1 MKRPTLKRL
10 CLSLIQHLIAAAAL
24 LIVAG
29 LLLNSYF
36 AAETLEGP
44 KTYKIFPADTG
55 LEFEESELYHDL
67 FLNAVSDIL
76 RLVVIKEQLETDGE
90 LNYNK
95 KIDVTAY
102 AQQIGADKGCSVTVE
117 YELDD
122 IIKWGK
128 SGVDYNTRVM
138 SLTEF
143 VNYFGDCLYPENF
156 TLDEYGQLIFDAFYR
171 VGESD
176 REGAPHEE
184 NPEQEQDQE
193 AIPDYLQD
201 TGSGKS
207 ADELKMLSKELENCT
222 QRQLEDMVL
231 SYIMEKNLSDI
242 ALSRE
247 DDGVLM
253 VAVPMLQG
261 RYAPVGGKKHL
272 TGYVDNWVDY
282 IYLQNNVAATI
293 ETLTRNYQQY
303 QIYNDVYQEES
314 NVKYVVRM
322 MTGEGMSAYT
332 STNVPEMREVED
344 YGVTDF
350 FSEYRRYLVYYPDK
364 LVYEGNT
371 VLRESEIDKLISESG
386 YSYADTIHIWLAVDT
401 NYAVEGD
408 IFYEANAAYQKI
420 IPNVNKFY
428 AAIVFL
434 TAIWLALSVYLTVT
448 AGLALD
454 ENGKRVWYLNA
465 FDHIW
470 TEAFLALLALC
481 VYGIVFGYRMI
492 LEMAATAGAAFTET
506 SGIQATMFYRYGM
519 FALYGMYLSC
529 SISLFWYSLVRRV
542 KAGNL
547 WENSILRRVCREMG
561 EFMKT
566 VLRHR
571 NTVVSML
578 LPYNIFLFVNLAGIV
593 AVYRLLEGH
602 IAMALL
608 IVAVLVLLDGAV
620 GVLLFRRNAEHTE
633 IVEGITRIRDGEA
646 DTQLD
651 LEHLH
656 GSSRELAD
664 AVNHIGEGIRKAVKT
679 SMKDERMKTDLITNV
694 SHDIKTPLTSII
706 NYVDL
711 LKRLKIEDE
720 PAKGYIDILDGKTQ
734 RLKQLTDDLVE
745 ASKISS
751 GNIELNKEKLNLTEL
766 INQSI
771 GEFSEKLDEKDL
783 SLVFDTSD
791 VPGLIYA
798 DSRRMWRV
806 MENLFN
812 NIGKYAMEGTRVYID
827 ISNTEGRICATVK
840 NISKQKM
847 NIRPE
852 ELTERFIRGDSS
864 RSTEGSGLG
873 LFIAQSL
880 VQAQGGTFEISL
892 DGDLFKV
899 KLSFPEYIEPEQNGK
914 GKGAMKSRA

>member
-10 CLSLIQHLIAAAAL
+10 CLNLIQHIIAAAAL

-36 AAETLEGP
+36 TAETLEGP
-44 KTYKIFPADTG
+44 KTYKIFPAATG
-55 LEFEESELYHDL
+55 LEFEESTLYHDL

-76 RLVVIKEQLETDGE
+76 QLAVIKENLETEGE
-90 LNYNK
+90 LNFTK

-102 AQQIGADKGCSVTVE
+102 ARQIGADKGCAVTVE

-128 SGVDYNTRVM
+128 SGVDYTTRVM
-138 SLTEF
+138 SLQEF
-143 VNYFGDCLYPENF
+143 VNYFGSCLYPENF
-156 TLDEYGQLIFDAFYR
+156 TLDEYGQLTFDAFYR
-171 VGESD
+171 VGGESGEEAPD
-176 REGAPHEE
+176 EDKEGNGEDGE
-184 NPEQEQDQE
+184 D
-193 AIPDYLQD
+193 IPDQLIE

-207 ADELKMLSKELENCT
+207 IDELQKLSDEMEKYT
-222 QRQLEDMVL
+222 QGQLEDMVF
-231 SYIMEKNLSDI
+231 SYIMEENLNDI

-253 VAVPMLQG
+253 VAVPMLMA
-261 RYAPVGGKKHL
+261 RYAAVDGRKHL
-272 TGYVDNWVDY
+272 TSYVDNWVDY
-282 IYLQNNVAATI
+282 IYLQNNLAATI
-293 ETLTRNYQQY
+293 EMLADNYQQY
-303 QIYNDVYQEES
+303 QVYNDAYQEAS

-322 MTGEGMSAYT
+322 MTGQGASGYT
-332 STNVPEMREVED
+332 CTNVPEMRDVED
-344 YGVTDF
+344 YVVTDF

-371 VLRESEIDKLISESG
+371 VLREAEIDELIRG
-386 YSYADTIHIWLAVDT
+386 NSYIHADTIHIWLAVDT
-401 NYAVEGD
+401 DYAVEGD

-420 IPNVNKFY
+420 IPNVNNFY

-434 TAIWLALSVYLTVT
+434 AAIWLVLGGYLTVT
-448 AGLALD
+448 AGMALD
-454 ENGKRVWYLNA
+454 ENGKKVWYVNA
-465 FDHIW
+465 FDRIW
-470 TEAFLALLALC
+470 TEAFLGLLALF
-481 VYGIVFGYRMI
+481 VYGIVFGYQI
-492 LEMAATAGAAFTET
+492 LMDMAATTGEALMDA
-506 SGIQATMFYRYGM
+506 SGIQATMFYRYGVY
-519 FALYGMYLSC
+519 ALYGMYVSF
-529 SISLFWYSLVRRV
+529 SVGLFWYSLVRRIR
-542 KAGNL
+542 AGNL
-547 WENSILRRVCREMG
+547 WENSILRRVCRELG
-561 EFMKT
+561 EFLKM

-578 LPYNIFLFVNLAGIV
+578 LPYNIFLFVNLVGIV
-593 AVYRLLEGH
+593 AVYRLLEEY
-602 IAMALL
+602 ISLALL
-608 IVAVLVLLDGAV
+608 IVAGLVMLDGAV
-620 GVLLFRRNAEHTE
+620 GVILFRRNAEQTE

-679 SMKDERMKTDLITNV
+679 SMQDERMKTDLITNV

-711 LKRLKIEDE
+711 LKRLKIEEE
-720 PAKGYIDILDGKTQ
+720 PAKGYIDILDGKAQ

-751 GNIELNKEKLNLTEL
+751 GNIELNQEKLNLTEL
-766 INQSI
+766 VNQSI
-771 GEFSEKLDEKDL
+771 GEFSEKLDERNL
-783 SLVFDTSD
+783 SLVFETCEI
-791 VPGLIYA
+791 PAMIFA

-827 ISNTEGRICATVK
+827 ISNEGGRVSATVK

-847 NIRPE
+847 SVRPE

-899 KLSFPEYIEPEQNGK
+899 KLSFPEYAG
-914 GKGAMKSRA
+914 G

>member
-36 AAETLEGP
+36 TAETLEGP

-55 LEFEESELYHDL
+55 VEFEESDLYHDL

-76 RLVVIKEQLETDGE
+76 RLVIIKERLETDGK
-90 LNYNK
+90 LDFSK
-95 KIDVTAY
+95 KIDVTSY
-102 AQQIGADKGCSVTVE
+102 AQRIGADKGCAATVE

-128 SGVDYNTRVM
+128 SGVDYTTRVM
-138 SLTEF
+138 SLPEF
-143 VNYFGDCLYPENF
+143 VNYYGNCLYPENF
-156 TLDEYGQLIFDAFYR
+156 TLDEYGQLAFDAFYR
-171 VGESD
+171 VGGQDSESSS
-176 REGAPHEE
+176 EE
-184 NPEQEQDQE
+184 EPEQEDGQDT
-193 AIPDYLQD
+193 IPDYLQE

-207 ADELKMLSKELENCT
+207 VDELKMLSEKLKDYKQE
-222 QRQLEDMVL
+222 QLEDMVF
-231 SYIMEKNLSDI
+231 SYIMEKNLNDI

-247 DDGVLM
+247 DDGMLM
-253 VAVPMLQG
+253 VAVPMLLG
-261 RYAPVGGKKHL
+261 RYSPLGGRKHL

-293 ETLTRNYQQY
+293 QTLTQNYQQY
-303 QIYNDVYQEES
+303 QIYNDVYQEAN

-322 MTGEGMSAYT
+322 MTGEETSAYM
-332 STNVPEMREVED
+332 STNVPEMQGMDD
-344 YGVTDF
+344 YSITDF

-364 LVYEGNT
+364 LVFEGNT
-371 VLRESEIDKLISESG
+371 VLRESEIDELISQSS
-386 YSYADTIHIWLAVDT
+386 YIYADTIHIWLAVDT
-401 NYAVEGD
+401 NYAVKGD

-428 AAIVFL
+428 AAIIFL
-434 TAIWLALSVYLTVT
+434 AAIWLALNIYLTVT

-454 ENGKRVWYLNA
+454 EDGKRVWYLNA

-470 TEAFLALLALC
+470 TEAFLVLGALS

-492 LEMAATAGAAFTET
+492 LDMAATAGGAFTET
-506 SGIQATMFYRYGM
+506 SGIQATMFYRYSV
-519 FALYGMYLSC
+519 FALYGVYVSF
-529 SISLFWYSLVRRV
+529 SISLFWYSLVRRT
-542 KAGNL
+542 KSGNL
-547 WENSILRRVCREMG
+547 WVNSILRRVCREMSQ
-561 EFMKT
+561 FIKM

-593 AVYRLLEGH
+593 TVYRLLEGH
-602 IAMALL
+602 IALAMLLVVAL
-608 IVAVLVLLDGAV
+608 VVLDGAV
-620 GVLLFRRNAEHTE
+620 GVLLFRRNAEQTE

-646 DTQLD
+646 DTQLE

-664 AVNHIGEGIRKAVKT
+664 AVNHIGEGIRKAVRT
-679 SMKDERMKTDLITNV
+679 SMKDEQMKTDLITNV

-720 PAKGYIDILDGKTQ
+720 PAKGYIDILDGKAQ

-771 GEFSEKLDEKDL
+771 GEFSEKLDEREL
-783 SLVFDTSD
+783 SLVFETSD
-791 VPGLIYA
+791 VPALIFA

-827 ISNTEGRICATVK
+827 VANTEGRVCATVK

-847 NIRPE
+847 SIRPE

-880 VQAQGGTFEISL
+880 VQAQGGSFEIEL

-899 KLSFPEYIEPEQNGK
+899 RLSFPEYLEQG
-914 GKGAMKSRA
+914 

>member
-1 MKRPTLKRL
+1 MKKPILKRL
-10 CLSLIQHLIAAAAL
+10 CLSLIQHLMAAAVL

-36 AAETLEGP
+36 TVESLEGA

-55 LEFEESELYHDL
+55 LEFEESELYRDL
-67 FLNAVSDIL
+67 FRNAVSDIL
-76 RLVVIKEQLETDGE
+76 RLVVIREHLETDGE
-90 LNYNK
+90 LDFSK

-102 AQQIGADKGCSVTVE
+102 SEQIGVDQGCTVTVE

-128 SGVDYNTRVM
+128 NGVDYTTRVM
-138 SLTEF
+138 SLQEF
-143 VNYFGDCLYPENF
+143 VNYFGYCFYPENF
-156 TLDEYGQLIFDAFYR
+156 TLDEYGQLTFDAFYR

-176 REGAPHEE
+176 VEDASSDENTTQEEG
-184 NPEQEQDQE
+184 QDTL
-193 AIPDYLQD
+193 PDYLQE

-207 ADELKMLSKELENCT
+207 IDELRLLSEKLKNQT
-222 QRQLEDMVL
+222 QKQLEDMVF
-231 SYIMEKNLSDI
+231 SYIMEKNLSGI

-253 VAVPMLQG
+253 VAVPMLVG
-261 RYAPVGGKKHL
+261 RYVSMGGRKHL

-282 IYLQNNVAATI
+282 IYLQNNVAATV
-293 ETLTRNYQQY
+293 ETLTQNYQLY
-303 QIYNDVYQEES
+303 QIYNDVYQDAS
-314 NVKYVVRM
+314 NIKYTVRM
-322 MTGEGMSAYT
+322 VTGAGMSTYT
-332 STNVPEMREVED
+332 NTNVLGMQDMED
-344 YGVTDF
+344 YDITDF
-350 FSEYRRYLVYYPDK
+350 FSEYTRYLVYYPDK
-364 LVYEGNT
+364 LTFEGNT
-371 VLRESEIDKLISESG
+371 ILRESEIDALISESD
-386 YSYADTIHIWLAVDT
+386 YIYADTIQLWLAVDT
-401 NYAVEGD
+401 DYAVEGD
-408 IFYEANAAYQKI
+408 IFYEANTAYQKI

-428 AAIVFL
+428 AAIVFFA
-434 TAIWLALSVYLTVT
+434 AIWLALNVYLTVT
-448 AGLALD
+448 AGLAVD
-454 ENGKRVWYLNA
+454 EHGKRVWYLNR

-470 TEAFLALLALC
+470 TEAFLILVALFVC
-481 VYGIVFGYRMI
+481 GMVFGYRMI
-492 LEMAATAGAAFTET
+492 LDMAATSGATFTQV
-506 SGIQATMFYRYGM
+506 SGIQATFVYRYGM
-519 FALYGMYLSC
+519 FALYGLYVSFGV
-529 SISLFWYSLVRRV
+529 SLFWYSLVRRIRV
-542 KAGNL
+542 GNL
-547 WENSILRRVCREMG
+547 WKNSIMCRVCREMG
-561 EFMKT
+561 EFLTM

-578 LPYNIFLFVNLAGIV
+578 LPYNIFLFVNLVGIV
-593 AVYRLLEGH
+593 AVYRLLEEH
-602 IAMALL
+602 MPLALL
-608 IVAVLVLLDGAV
+608 LAAALVLLDGMV
-620 GVLLFRRNAEHTE
+620 GMLLFRKSAEQTE
-633 IVEGITRIRDGEA
+633 IVEGITMIRDGKA

-651 LEHLH
+651 LKHLH

-679 SMKDERMKTDLITNV
+679 SMKDEQMKTDLITNV

-711 LKRLKIEDE
+711 LKRLKIEEE
-720 PAKGYIDILDGKTQ
+720 PAKGYIDILDGKAQ

-766 INQSI
+766 VNQSI
-771 GEFSEKLDEKDL
+771 GEFSEKLDERAL
-783 SLVFDTSD
+783 SLVFETSD
-791 VPGLIYA
+791 EPALIFA
-798 DSRRMWRV
+798 DSSRMWRV

-827 ISNTEGRICATVK
+827 ITNTEGCVCTTVK

-880 VQAQGGTFEISL
+880 VQAQGGTFEICL

-899 KLSFPEYIEPEQNGK
+899 KLSFPEYSE
-914 GKGAMKSRA
+914 A